1 MILADKHEPASMRKA
16 CDGVYDLKRMK
27 GNGDYLIRVE
37 TEDGRKEVLVE
48 RKTAADFV
56 HTIYQE
62 GRLNDQLQGI
72 DVLVF
77 EKFFVPKMAPGW
89 WVRLHTYL
97 NGVSAHTPVFYTL
110 SSKHT
115 IQQLRIVERK
125 LADGTWGAMRQAVVL
140 PPLTSKENE
149 CQVRVLMG
157 FPGMG
162 EFRANA
168 ILKHY
173 GSLGEALRQV
183 DNWHSDVEG
192 VGPVTVQRARETMD
206 KKIYQGEQSQNP

>member
-1 MILADKHEPASMRKA
+1 MILADRQEPEKMRKL
-16 CDGVYDLKRMK
+16 CDGTYDLRTMC
-27 GNGDYLIRVE
+27 GNGDYLVKVG
-37 TEDGRKEVLVE
+37 DKQLLVE
-48 RKTAADFV
+48 RKTASDFV

-62 GRLNDQLQGI
+62 GRLNDQLVGV

-89 WVRLHTYL
+89 WLKLHTFL

-125 LADGTWGAMRQAVVL
+125 LRDGTWGAMRQAVVL
-140 PPLTSKENE
+140 APLTAKENE
-149 CQVRVLMG
+149 DQVRVLLG
-157 FPGMG
+157 FPALG
-162 EFRANA
+162 EKRAND

-173 GSLGEALRQV
+173 KRLDVALQNVDSWTKEVKGIGPKTAKAVKDTLSKQVSCDDGREAV
-183 DNWHSDVEG
+183 
-192 VGPVTVQRARETMD
+192 
-206 KKIYQGEQSQNP
+206 